1 MRFYSVSELAIF
13 CKKSERTIY
22 RKLEGLEL
30 DPSDIEED
38 PRRYSENVL
47 KLLQGKQSTT
57 AKDIEINSL
66 KREIETLKSANSELS
81 KMTQN
86 AFDSLQEE
94 QKQVTELTESLK
106 ASQSLQLVAE
116 QRAKELEEKI
126 NLLTAPADDQP
137 KRKKKKKKKG
147 KKLF

>member
-22 RKLEGLEL
+22 RKLEGLDL
-30 DPSDIEED
+30 DPDDIEED

-47 KLLQGKQSTT
+47 RLLQGKPNKKSHE
-57 AKDIEINSL
+57 IEVNSL
-66 KREIETLKSANSELS
+66 KREIETLKRANDELS

-94 QKQVTELTESLK
+94 QKQVSDLAESLK

-116 QRAKELEEKI
+116 QRAKELEKKI
-126 NLLTAPADDQP
+126 NLLTAPAE
-137 KRKKKKKKKG
+137 KKKKG
-147 KKLF
+147 KKKKKFL